1 MYSIVIYWYLKTIE
15 SFYFIF
21 TLELYI
27 YLGGESMIEIA
38 SLILLIIILSFL
50 LVPSVFM
57 IYSYF
62 VDRNQKRHSVL
73 KNYPL
78 IGRVRYFFESIG
90 PELRQYLFTGDNDG
104 KPFSRKDYQNIV
116 LPAKYKKRMVGFGSQ
131 RDFDQPGYYI
141 KNTMF
146 PKLTEELAIDQKE
159 KIQTYAYYI
168 EKEHLFSRREYR
180 IQKESGPYFLDDQ
193 YAVTI
198 GEQCTH
204 PFVAKGLI
212 GMSGMSYGALGDR
225 AITALSLGLG
235 RAGGTWMNTG
245 EGGVSEYHLK
255 GNVDLI
261 MQIGPGLFGV
271 RTQEGEMSWEE
282 LKKKSEIKQIKAFEL
297 KLAQGAKTRGGHVE
311 AEKVTEEIAEIR
323 NIKPYQTVDSPNRF
337 KEFNN
342 VYEMLDFIDRIRDVT
357 GKPVGIKI
365 VVGQQ
370 SDIDNLA
377 KIMKETGQSPDFISV
392 DGSEGGTGATYQEL
406 ADSVGLPIK
415 SAIPILHQALVDQD
429 VRDRVKIIASGKL
442 FTPDRIA
449 IALALGADLVQ
460 VARAFMVTVGCIMAQ
475 VCHTNHCPVGVATT
489 DKKLQQALDI
499 EEKSYRVTNYVISI
513 REGLFNIAAAA
524 GLESPTE
531 LKDEHVSYKDLYDVI
546 YENHLMTNKQ

>member
-1 MYSIVIYWYLKTIE
+1 MT
-15 SFYFIF
+15 
-21 TLELYI
+21 EL
-27 YLGGESMIEIA
+27 A
-38 SLILLIIILSFL
+38 SLFLLIIIFILMII
-50 LVPSVFM
+50 PGVFM
-57 IYSYF
+57 IYGYF
-62 VDRNQKRHSVL
+62 IDRNQKRHSVL

-78 IGRVRYFFESIG
+78 VGRVRYFFESIG
-90 PELRQYLFTGDNDG
+90 PELRQYLFTEDNDG

-116 LPAKYKKRMVGFGSQ
+116 LPAKYKHRMVGFGSQ

-146 PKLTEELAIDQKE
+146 PKLEEELAIDQKE
-159 KIQTYAYYI
+159 SIMTYAYYI
-168 EKEHLFSRREYR
+168 EKEYLFSRKEYR
-180 IQKESGPYFLDDQ
+180 IKKEIEPFLLDDRH
-193 YAVTI
+193 AVVI
-198 GEQCTH
+198 GENCPN
-204 PFVAKGLI
+204 PFVAKGLV

-225 AITALSLGLG
+225 AVTALSLGLG

-245 EGGVSEYHLK
+245 EGGVSDYHLK

-261 MQIGPGLFGV
+261 MQIGPGLFGA
-271 RTQEGEMSWEE
+271 RTEDGEMSWEE
-282 LKKKSEIKQIKAFEL
+282 LKRKADIEQIKAFEL

-311 AEKVTEEIAEIR
+311 GEKVTEEIAAIR
-323 NIKPYQTVDSPNRF
+323 NITPYQTVDSPNRF
-337 KEFNN
+337 KEFND
-342 VYEMLDFIDRIRDVT
+342 VYGMLDFVERIREVT

-370 SDIDNLA
+370 KDIDTLA
-377 KIMKETGQSPDFISV
+377 RVMAETGQSPDFISV
-392 DGSEGGTGATYQEL
+392 DGGEGGTGATYQEL

-415 SAIPILHQALVDQD
+415 SAIPILHGALVDHG

-489 DKKLQQALDI
+489 DAKLQQALDI
-499 EEKSYRVTNYVISI
+499 EEKSYRVTNYVISV

-531 LKDEHVSYKDLYDVI
+531 FKDEHVSYKDLYDVI
-546 YENHLMTNKQ
+546 YENHLMTNEK

>member
-1 MYSIVIYWYLKTIE
+1 MT
-15 SFYFIF
+15 
-21 TLELYI
+21 EL
-27 YLGGESMIEIA
+27 A
-38 SLILLIIILSFL
+38 SLFLLIIIFILMII
-50 LVPSVFM
+50 PGVFM
-57 IYSYF
+57 IYGYF
-62 VDRNQKRHSVL
+62 IDRNQKRHSVL

-78 IGRVRYFFESIG
+78 VGRVRYFFESIG
-90 PELRQYLFTGDNDG
+90 PELRQYLFTEDNDG

-116 LPAKYKKRMVGFGSQ
+116 LPAKYKHRMVGFGSQ

-146 PKLTEELAIDQKE
+146 PKLEEELAIDQKE
-159 KIQTYAYYI
+159 SIMTYAYYI
-168 EKEHLFSRREYR
+168 EKEYLFSRKEYR
-180 IQKESGPYFLDDQ
+180 IKKEIEPFLLDDRH
-193 YAVTI
+193 AVVI
-198 GEQCTH
+198 GENCPN
-204 PFVAKGLI
+204 PFVAKGLV

-225 AITALSLGLG
+225 AVTALSLGLG

-245 EGGVSEYHLK
+245 EGGVSDYHLK

-261 MQIGPGLFGV
+261 MQIGPGLFGA
-271 RTQEGEMSWEE
+271 RTEDGEMSWEE
-282 LKKKSEIKQIKAFEL
+282 LKRKADIEQIKAFEL

-311 AEKVTEEIAEIR
+311 GEKVTEEIAAIR
-323 NIKPYQTVDSPNRF
+323 NITPYQTVDSPNRF
-337 KEFNN
+337 KEFND
-342 VYEMLDFIDRIRDVT
+342 VYGMLDFVERIREVT

-370 SDIDNLA
+370 KDIDTLA
-377 KIMKETGQSPDFISV
+377 RVMAETGQSPDFFSV
-392 DGSEGGTGATYQEL
+392 DGGEGGTGATYQEL

-415 SAIPILHQALVDQD
+415 SAIPILHGALVDHG

-489 DKKLQQALDI
+489 DVKLQQALDI
-499 EEKSYRVTNYVISI
+499 EEKSYRVTNYVVSV

-546 YENHLMTNKQ
+546 YENHLMTNEK

>member
-1 MYSIVIYWYLKTIE
+1 MT
-15 SFYFIF
+15 
-21 TLELYI
+21 
-27 YLGGESMIEIA
+27 EIA
-38 SLILLIIILSFL
+38 SLLLLIIILILLIIPGF
-50 LVPSVFM
+50 FM
-57 IYSYF
+57 IYGYF
-62 VDRNQKRHSVL
+62 VDRNQQRHSVL

-78 IGRVRYFFESIG
+78 IGRMRYFFESIG
-90 PELRQYLFTGDNDG
+90 PELRQYLFTEDNSG

-116 LPAKYKKRMVGFGSQ
+116 LPAKYNKRMVGFGSQ

-141 KNTMF
+141 KNTMY
-146 PKLTEELAIDQKE
+146 PKLTEELAIEQSPVIE
-159 KIQTYAYYI
+159 SYVYNI
-168 EKEHLFSRREYR
+168 EKEYLFSRKEYR
-180 IQKESGPYFLDDQ
+180 TKTDIQPYLLDDDH
-193 YAVTI
+193 VIVI
-198 GEQCTH
+198 GENCPN
-204 PFVAKGLI
+204 PFQVKGLI

-245 EGGVSEYHLK
+245 EGGVSDYHLK

-271 RTQEGEMSWEE
+271 RTHEGEISWEE
-282 LKKKSEIKQIKAFEL
+282 LKKKANIEQVKAFEL

-311 AEKVTEEIAEIR
+311 ADKVTQEIAEIR
-323 NIKPYQTVDSPNRF
+323 NIPPYQTVDSPNRF
-337 KEFNN
+337 KEFDDP
-342 VYEMLDFIDRIRDVT
+342 YTMLEFIERIRDVA

-370 SDIDNLA
+370 RDVDDLA
-377 KIMKETGQSPDFISV
+377 RAMKETGKAPDFISV
-392 DGSEGGTGATYQEL
+392 DGGEGGTGATYQEL

-415 SAIPILHQALVDQD
+415 SAIPILHQALIDHN

-449 IALALGADLVQ
+449 VALALGADLIQ
-460 VARAFMVTVGCIMAQ
+460 LARAFMVTVGCILAQ

-489 DKKLQQALDI
+489 DSKLQQALDI
-499 EEKSYRVTNYVISI
+499 KEKSYRVTNYVVSV
-513 REGLFNIAAAA
+513 REGLYNIAASA

-531 LKDEHVSYKDLYDVI
+531 FKDEHVSYKDLYDVI
-546 YENHLMTNKQ
+546 YENHLMTSEK